1 MTTPTTPTT
10 REKNDRFDLDAQR
23 SRVRLRTYAKGLLS
37 ALAHDLELEASPT
50 GAIERDGDGWKATL
64 DVKADAIKVLG
75 VLRRG
80 RVHTDV
86 LSASDVREIE
96 RKIREEI
103 FAPSASIAVDVRGT
117 PERPDATFHMS
128 PPRAGSAK
136 AKATIDVKADD
147 EVIEAKVKG
156 TLSMRAL
163 GLAEVR
169 GPLGAF
175 VIKDDV
181 DIEAMLVFS

>member
-1 MTTPTTPTT
+1 MAEP
-10 REKNDRFDLDAQR
+10 FVLDAQR

-37 ALAHDLELEASPT
+37 ALAHDLELEALPT
-50 GAIERDGDGWKATL
+50 GTIEPEGDVWKASL
-64 DVKADAIKVLG
+64 EVKADAIKVLG

-86 LSASDVREIE
+86 LSANDVKEIE

-103 FAPSASIAVDVRGT
+103 LAPSPSIAIEVRGT
-117 PERPDATFHMS
+117 PQRPDATIRMS
-128 PPRAGSAK
+128 PPRTGGAK
-136 AKATIDVKADD
+136 PKATIEVKADD

-163 GLAEVR
+163 GLAEVK

-181 DIEAMLVFS
+181 EIEAMLVFS